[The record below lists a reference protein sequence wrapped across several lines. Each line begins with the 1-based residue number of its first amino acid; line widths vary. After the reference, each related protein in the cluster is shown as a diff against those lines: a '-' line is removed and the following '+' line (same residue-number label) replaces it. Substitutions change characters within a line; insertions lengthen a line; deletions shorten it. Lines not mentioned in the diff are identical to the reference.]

1 MDPLGLLS
9 GEIEVNGNGDLA
21 PLEQTLAYEGILR
34 AYEGSSRMRN
44 AEFGMHCWDA
54 KAGKVVKRT
63 GVGVKWTRSEPGCIL
78 FAPGE
83 AQLAQGPFSRVKRS
97 G

>member
-1 MDPLGLLS
+1 M
-9 GEIEVNGNGDLA
+9 
-21 PLEQTLAYEGILR
+21 YEGTISNAECGLTTTDHGTADNGVR
-34 AYEGSSRMRN
+34 TD